1 MSHTEIIDLE
11 IQDLKTL
18 EKAVKRLGGFFIKDQ
33 KTYKWFGSYM
43 NDYPMPEGVKVSDL
57 GKCEHAIA
65 FPGINYE
72 VGVMK
77 SRTTKGAYEL
87 IWDFW
92 DRGLKEKMGGETGGL
107 FKQAYTIEKTKSAAM
122 MKGKMCRESLI
133 KTKEG
138 NKVRL
143 TINV

>member
-11 IQDLKTL
+11 ITDLKTL
-18 EKAVKRLGGFFIKDQ
+18 EKTCKRMGGEFMRDQ
-33 KTYKWFGSYM
+33 KTYQWFGRFM

-57 GKCEHAIA
+57 GNCEHAIR
-65 FPGINYE
+65 FPGVNYE
-72 VGVMK
+72 VGVMR

-92 DRGLKEKMGGETGGL
+92 DRGLKEKMGGSTGGL
-107 FKQAYTIEKTKSAAM
+107 FKQAYTIEKTKQAAA
-122 MKGKMCRESLI
+122 MKGKMCRESVV
-133 KTKEG
+133 KSKEG
-138 NKVRL
+138 NRIRL

>member
-18 EKAVKRLGGFFIKDQ
+18 ERVCKRMGGELMLNQ
-33 KTYKWFGSYM
+33 KTYRWFGT
-43 NDYPMPEGVKVSDL
+43 NVGDYPLPEGVKVSDL
-57 GKCEHAIA
+57 GKCEHAIR
-65 FPGINYE
+65 FNGIKYE

-92 DRGLKEKMGGETGGL
+92 DNQLKNKMGGSTGGL
-107 FKQAYTIEKTKSAAM
+107 FKQAYTVEKTKQAAM
-122 MKGKMCRESLI
+122 QKGKVCRESLI

-138 NKVRL
+138 NKIRL